1 MNYEQIAA
9 WSQVASAVLFVAAM
23 VWIWVK
29 FIQPAVIAAQANANA
44 MISEGERH
52 RDEAKAQLD
61 ALAGEA
67 EKARRDAGAIKQRVG
82 AQAQAERE
90 AILRDCRDAGER
102 AMRNAQGE
110 LERSRAA
117 ARQKL
122 RDEILDQA
130 LASARVQASQRVDE
144 GVNGRIVGAF
154 LNSLERTGGLN

>member
-1 MNYEQIAA
+1 MNYTQIAA

-29 FIQPAVIAAQANANA
+29 FIQPAVISAQENANA
-44 MISEGERH
+44 LISEGERH
-52 RDEAKAQLD
+52 RDEAKAQLA
-61 ALAGEA
+61 ALSGEA
-67 EKARRDAGAIKQRVG
+67 ENARRDAQTIKQRVD

-90 AILRDCRDAGER
+90 AILRECREAGER
-102 AMRNAQGE
+102 ALRNAQGE

-130 LASARVQASQRVDE
+130 LEAARIRAAEHVDA

-154 LNSLERTGGLN
+154 LNSLEHSGGLN